1 MRKTAKKTAKRT
13 SPKKAQTGLMDLW
26 VVLPVVVLVVVGV
39 WLVFDASYA
48 KAADAKWTGHDPWY
62 FAKKQIISAIIGF
75 FVMYWVSHIRVT
87 TLSKLTV
94 PLLVTSIALLMAVLV
109 PGVGARVNGAY
120 RWIRLPGIN
129 LQPSEIAK
137 VAIVLYLAQFL
148 SQGKR
153 VVQNVDSK
161 WLPPLLTVGI
171 IAALIF
177 KEPDLGTTI
186 AIVFTCIAMF
196 FAAGARKWHIGA
208 ILGTGGL
215 LAAVAVKLE
224 PYRMDRIKVFLHPWK
239 YRYGDGYQIV
249 HSLMAL
255 GTGGWHGVGLCEGRE
270 KLYIPAASTDFIFST
285 VGEEAGLIGCI
296 LLLGAFLFFILKGLD
311 VARRA
316 KSVHSNLLAVGVTSM
331 VGLQVLI
338 NVAVVSS
345 SIPATGV
352 PLAFIS
358 YGGSSLILMLAGV
371 GILLAVSRQGSETD
385 K

>member
-1 MRKTAKKTAKRT
+1 MRKRA
-13 SPKKAQTGLMDLW
+13 KKAQTGLVDLW
-26 VVLPVVVLVVVGV
+26 VVAPVVALVLVGV

-48 KAADAKWTGHDPWY
+48 KAADATWTGKDPWY
-62 FAKKQIISAIIGF
+62 FVKKQIISAGIGF
-75 FVMYWVSHIRVT
+75 FAMYVVSRIRISA
-87 TLSKLTV
+87 LSKWTV
-94 PLLVTSIALLMAVLV
+94 PLLVTSMVLLVAVFF
-109 PGVGARVNGAY
+109 PPIGYKVNGAY
-120 RWIRLPGIN
+120 RWIRLPLTN

-137 VAIVLYLAQFL
+137 LAIVLYLAQFL

-153 VVQNVDSK
+153 VVQNMDSR
-161 WLPPLLTVGI
+161 WLPP
-171 IAALIF
+171 ALIVGGIVLLIY

-186 AIVFTCIAMF
+186 AIVFTCIAML
-196 FAAGARKWHIGA
+196 FAAGARKWHIGG
-208 ILGTGGL
+208 ILAAGAL

-224 PYRMDRIKVFLHPWK
+224 PYRMDRVRVWLDPWK

-255 GTGGWHGVGLCEGRE
+255 GTGGWRGVGICEGRE

-285 VGEEAGLIGCI
+285 VGEEVGLIGCVI
-296 LLLGAFLFFILKGLD
+296 LLTAFLFFIYKGLD
-311 VARRA
+311 VARRS
-316 KSVHSNLLAVGVTSM
+316 KTVYSNLLAVGVTSM
-331 VGLQVLI
+331 IGLQVLI
-338 NVAVVSS
+338 NVAVVSA

-371 GILLAVSRQGSETD
+371 GILLAVSRQGAETD